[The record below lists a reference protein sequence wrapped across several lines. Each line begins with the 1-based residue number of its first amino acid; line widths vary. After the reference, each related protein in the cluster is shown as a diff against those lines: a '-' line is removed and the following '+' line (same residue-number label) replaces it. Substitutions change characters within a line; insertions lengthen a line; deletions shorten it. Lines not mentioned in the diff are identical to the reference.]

1 MKKGTGA
8 FLIPVSRQP
17 AVLTQLLNPPGRG
30 ENILIPTNKTLSN
43 GIKLPSQ

>member
-1 MKKGTGA
+1 MKNGTGA

-17 AVLTQLLNPPGRG
+17 AVLTRLLDPPGRVD
-30 ENILIPTNKTLSN
+30 NILIPTNKTLSN